1 MNTQILEQARKLGI
15 DEQMELVEA
24 LWDGIVSQHTVP
36 KLTEAMAISAR
47 IFDAEKNEPYRL
59 RFNN

>member
-1 MNTQILEQARKLGI
+1 LTNQWRLA
-15 DEQMELVEA
+15 EA

-47 IFDAEKNEPYRL
+47 IVDAEKNEPYHL